1 MPKRTKEQL
10 TTEIKMLAGHIG
22 YSIGFAFEKGLDVR
36 WIGTAKRRAQEFAV
50 ECQRLED
57 LESDR
62 LYDLDLENEGIEE
75 AVQQLR
81 KGLEDE

>member
-10 TTEIKMLAGHIG
+10 LAEIKNLVGEI
-22 YSIGFAFEKGLDVR
+22 SWSVTRSQRDGLEIS
-36 WIGTAKRRAQEFAV
+36 WIGTAKRRAQELAV

-57 LESDR
+57 LMD
-62 LYDLDLENEGIEE
+62 EGIEE

>member
-1 MPKRTKEQL
+1 MPKRTAGQMIA
-10 TTEIKMLAGHIG
+10 EINLLAEHIKWAVG
-22 YSIGFAFEKGLDVR
+22 YALRDVETIDMRFIGM
-36 WIGTAKRRAQEFAV
+36 AKRRAQELAV

-57 LESDR
+57 LMD
-62 LYDLDLENEGIEE
+62 EGIEE

>member
-1 MPKRTKEQL
+1 MPKRTKEQML
-10 TTEIKMLAGHIG
+10 AEIKQLAAMIG
-22 YSIGFAFEKGLDVR
+22 WAVKFATGERADLNYIGN
-36 WIGTAKRRAQEFAV
+36 AKRLSQALAV

-57 LESDR
+57 L
-62 LYDLDLENEGIEE
+62 LDDGIEE

>member
-1 MPKRTKEQL
+1 MPKRKKEQL
-10 TTEIKMLAGHIG
+10 LAEIKQLAEMIG
-22 YSIGFAFEKGLDVR
+22 WAVSFATGERSDLNYIGN
-36 WIGTAKRRAQEFAV
+36 AKRLSQALAV

-57 LESDR
+57 L
-62 LYDLDLENEGIEE
+62 LDDGIEE

>member
-1 MPKRTKEQL
+1 MPKRTKEQML
-10 TTEIKMLAGHIG
+10 VEIKQLAEHVRWAV
-22 YSIGFAFEKGLDVR
+22 GFALQDIEDVDMSY
-36 WIGTAKRRAQEFAV
+36 IGMAKRRAQELAV

-57 LESDR
+57 LMD
-62 LYDLDLENEGIEE
+62 EGIEE

>member
-1 MPKRTKEQL
+1 MPKRTIEQMIK
-10 TTEIKMLAGHIG
+10 EIKMLAEHIEH
-22 YSIGFAFEKGLDVR
+22 SIEFAFESGINLQ
-36 WIGTAKRRAQEFAV
+36 WIGIAKRRAQELAV

-57 LESDR
+57 LESD
-62 LYDLDLENEGIEE
+62 GIEE

>member
-10 TTEIKMLAGHIG
+10 IAEIEGIASHINWAV
-22 YSIGFAFEKGLDVR
+22 GFALQDAEDIDLSY
-36 WIGTAKRRAQEFAV
+36 IGMAKRRAQELAV

-57 LESDR
+57 L
-62 LYDLDLENEGIEE
+62 LDENIEE

-81 KGLEDE
+81 KGLENE